1 MTDNKYMF
9 EKTGR
14 TIEDYP
20 ENTVILADIVRLAD
34 NKTELLVLD
43 SDGNTLYNNRCE
55 YIKWTTEGCASSLYD
70 RKITDMDVTSDGKL
84 VLYVDRNL

>member
-1 MTDNKYMF
+1 MADNKYMS

-34 NKTELLVLD
+34 NKTELLILD
-43 SDGNTLYNNRCE
+43 SDGNTLYNDRCE
-55 YIKWTTEGCASSLYD
+55 YIKWTTGGCASSLCD
-70 RKITDMDVTSDGKL
+70 RKITYMDTTPDGKL
-84 VLYVDRNL
+84 ELQVDMDP

>member
-1 MTDNKYMF
+1 MADNKYMS

-34 NKTELLVLD
+34 NKTELLILD
-43 SDGNTLYNNRCE
+43 SDGNTLYNDRCE
-55 YIKWTTEGCASSLYD
+55 YIKWTTGGYASSLCD
-70 RKITDMDVTSDGKL
+70 RKITYMDATPDGKL
-84 VLYVDRNL
+84 ELQVDIDP